1 MHTNIIDT
9 FFNSTHINDIVNVS
23 LKRYD
28 FQSFFLAGKGKIEGQ
43 KEGKVGSSTGSGNR
57 GCVRFRQQAVVRK
70 QINNDGVRVV
80 KIRLTRL

>member
-1 MHTNIIDT
+1 MI
-9 FFNSTHINDIVNVS
+9 FN
-23 LKRYD
+23 L
-28 FQSFFLAGKGKIEGQ
+28 FFLAGKGKIEGQ

>member
-1 MHTNIIDT
+1 M
-9 FFNSTHINDIVNVS
+9 FFNLFV
-23 LKRYD
+23 
-28 FQSFFLAGKGKIEGQ
+28 AGKGKIEGQ

-80 KIRLTRL
+80 EIRLTRL